1 MANDLDLEIGANT
14 KALVKD
20 INDSIKSLD
29 FKVLISSF
37 KDALDLGERA
47 FKALSGAIAA
57 PIEEALAADSAF
69 NQMGLSLKLA
79 GDFSQAASSDFEDL
93 AKSLQNTTTFS
104 DEAVLSSVALAK
116 NLGATNKQAKAVT
129 LAAADLAAITGQDL
143 NSATGALAKTLE
155 GSLGTLG
162 RQIPALRGLTEE
174 QLKNGEAVKFIS
186 ERYKG
191 AAEAFGNTFSG
202 ALEQNKNAFSDL
214 LEPIGQ
220 LITKNP
226 IIVSAIKAITTTFQ
240 DLTAFLN
247 NNSGEIRKYFDTFLL
262 AAVRTGAGVGEFVA
276 GVLRGVGILV
286 EFLSRGFL
294 AINDI
299 ITFLLT
305 PLNIFRE
312 TFIKASVFIIAA
324 LTKLLGVFS
333 NLPGVSDVF
342 AKMGV
347 NVDEFKKSMDEATTS
362 LVDFGVNFDVEKQ
375 DKKTRDLAVTFKDS
389 LLGGIKSAADGVD
402 TLSTKLNT
410 FANGAEGS
418 VGKTIKGITDAV
430 NNAPKANLFNPK
442 EIGDAFTKG
451 LNEGI
456 GNSKLLAKL
465 GIQVDHLDIKADQA
479 ELLGVGAKF
488 AQGVLQGAKGA
499 QTLISGLVSS
509 IGSSLVPALGP
520 ALGPIVDALA
530 QGPEAVKALIT
541 QFAEA
546 IPTIIQNI
554 AESAPIVIDV
564 LAQKAPEIIER
575 LVQATPSIV
584 FAFVSS
590 LTSNMPFIATRFAI
604 EMVAQAPNIAKGF
617 VDALIGEA
625 GRLIQSI
632 ADGVKEALKNVA
644 SVTGGGAG
652 LGGFLGGVLGGPA
665 GAITGGVLKKFK
677 FAEGGVVPGGAPFT
691 DRVPALLTP
700 GEIVLPREQS
710 QQIIGGGPESITVQ
724 LVMSE
729 KVLAEQILNL
739 NRKGFRL
746 A

>member
-1 MANDLDLEIGANT
+1 MANDLELEIGANT

-20 INDSIKSLD
+20 INDSIKD
-29 FKVLISSF
+29 INFNTLISGF

-47 FKALSGAIAA
+47 FRVLSRALSA
-57 PIEEALAADSAF
+57 PVEEALAADSAF
-69 NQMGLSLKLA
+69 NQMSLSLKLA
-79 GDFSQAASSDFEDL
+79 GDFSGQASSDFEDL
-93 AKSLQNTTTFS
+93 AKSIQSTTTFS

-116 NLGATNKQAKAVT
+116 NLGATNKQAKQLT
-129 LAAADLAAITGQDL
+129 IAAADLAAITGQDL
-143 NSATGALAKTLE
+143 NSAAGSLAKTLE
-155 GSLGTLG
+155 GNLGTLG

-174 QLKNGEAVKFIS
+174 QLRNGEAVKFIS

-220 LITKNP
+220 LITQNP
-226 IIVSAIKAITTTFQ
+226 IVISAIKTLTSSFQ
-240 DLTAFLN
+240 DLGAFLN
-247 NNSGEIRKYFDTFLL
+247 NNSGVIRKYFDQFLIG
-262 AAVRTGAGVGEFVA
+262 AVRVGSAMASFVE
-276 GVLRGVGILV
+276 GTLRGVGVLV
-286 EFLSRGFL
+286 TFLSRGFL
-294 AINDI
+294 AIYDVV
-299 ITFLLT
+299 TFLIQ
-305 PLNIFRE
+305 PLNILRE
-312 TFIKASVFIIAA
+312 TFAKLSIFIIAA
-324 LTKLLGVFS
+324 ITKLLGAFS
-333 NLPGVSDVF
+333 NLPGISSVF
-342 AKMGV
+342 ESMGI
-347 NVDEFKKSMDEATTS
+347 NVDDFKKSMDEATNS
-362 LVDFGVNFDVEKQ
+362 LVDFGVNFDIKEQ
-375 DKKTRDLAVTFKDS
+375 DKKTRQLAESFSEGLT
-389 LLGGIKSAADGVD
+389 GGIKAAADGVGF
-402 TLSTKLNT
+402 LGNKLNT
-410 FANGAEGS
+410 FADGAEGS
-418 VGKTIKGITDAV
+418 IGKTVDGIAKAV
-430 NNAPKANLFNPK
+430 NNAGKVELFDPKK
-442 EIGDAFTKG
+442 IGDAFTKG

-456 GNSKLLAKL
+456 GNARILTNL
-465 GIQVDHLDIKADQA
+465 GIQVNHLDINAKQA
-479 ELLGVGAKF
+479 EMFGVGAKL
-488 AQGVLQGAKGA
+488 AQGILQGAKGA
-499 QTLISGLVSS
+499 QSIVSSLITS
-509 IGSSLVPALGP
+509 IGSELIPGLGP

-590 LTSNMPFIATRFAI
+590 LTSNMPYIATRFAI

-632 ADGVKEALKNVA
+632 SDGVKQALKNVTN
-644 SVTGGGAG
+644 VTGGGAG

-677 FAEGGVVPGGAPFT
+677 FAEGGIVPGGAPFT